1 MRTLFFQCR
10 ACFEILSSVMITRRV
25 MFAIILARRRY
36 TLTSGSRS
44 SRFRHSLFAGL
55 IAVVPLLVTVF
66 VLVWLAQLIEGL
78 MAPLLSWVLGQSV
91 PGLGFVSA
99 LVVVVTVGTIATTVV
114 GSRILSLGE
123 RLLTRIPLFKDI
135 YVPVKQLV
143 AAFSPQNESGFKQ
156 VVLATHPKAG
166 NLCLGFLTREFEMP
180 DSAGQA
186 VSWAAVYVP
195 TNHLWLGDV
204 YCFLRKDLLFPELT
218 VEEGIRIVLTGGTS
232 FPASVRLKTN

>member
-1 MRTLFFQCR
+1 M
-10 ACFEILSSVMITRRV
+10 
-25 MFAIILARRRY
+25 
-36 TLTSGSRS
+36 TSGSRS

-78 MAPLLSWVLGQSV
+78 MAPSLSWVLGRPV

-99 LVVVVTVGTIATTVV
+99 LVVVVTVGIIATTVL
-114 GSRILSLGE
+114 GSKMLASGE

-143 AAFSPQNESGFKQ
+143 AAFSPTNEAGFKK
-156 VVLATHPKAG
+156 VVLAPHPKGG
-166 NLCLGFLTREFEMP
+166 NLSLGFLTREFEMP
-180 DSAGQA
+180 DATGQA
-186 VSWAAVYVP
+186 IWWAAVYVP

-204 YCFLRKDLLFPELT
+204 YCVLRKDLVFPELT

-232 FPASVRLKTN
+232 FPASVRLKSD

>member
-1 MRTLFFQCR
+1 MTP
-10 ACFEILSSVMITRRV
+10 SSRR
-25 MFAIILARRRY
+25 
-36 TLTSGSRS
+36 
-44 SRFRHSLFAGL
+44 SRFRNSLFAGL

-78 MAPLLSWVLGQSV
+78 MAPLFSWALGRSL

-99 LVVVVTVGTIATTVV
+99 LLVVATVGIIATTVV
-114 GSRILSLGE
+114 GSQILAAGE

-143 AAFSPQNESGFKQ
+143 AALSPQSESGFKK
-156 VVLATHPKAG
+156 VVFAPHPKG
-166 NLCLGFLTREFEMP
+166 GTLSLGFLTREFEMP
-180 DSAGQA
+180 DGTGQA

-204 YCFLRKDLLFPELT
+204 YCFLRGDLVFPELT
-218 VEEGIRIVLTGGTS
+218 VEDGIRIVLTAGTS
-232 FPASVRLKTN
+232 LPASVRLKAD